1 MTDLTKARLIALMMS
16 AKEGSLV
23 ACETPEGVCVGIV
36 DDSGFIPVALVWPD
50 DVEKV
55 KLRSKA
61 IGFLPPTPI
70 DGIVN

>member
-1 MTDLTKARLIALMMS
+1 MTDLTKARLITLMMS

-36 DDSGFIPVALVWPD
+36 DASGFVPIAAIWPD
-50 DVEKV
+50 DVEAAKP
-55 KLRSKA
+55 RSKA

-70 DGIVN
+70 DGMVN